1 MIELKNYTAGY
12 GRDQGKQAVSDID
25 FVMGQEKSIIVGP
38 NGSGKTTLFRS
49 ILGMVRQN
57 VGTAKVLGKEPNN
70 IRGELKVSTN
80 LPEVYRLISGSV
92 LDIIEVYSE
101 LKDST
106 SDDVYQLL
114 KDYGLSDILK
124 KRIFNLST
132 GQQKMLCNLLAVS
145 FHPDLV
151 LLDEPFENL
160 DQNRRSRYF
169 NLLNTLDAV
178 VLLNTH
184 ELEIVKRLA
193 DWYLYFMVQG
203 KLYGK
208 FKGSQ
213 IDDLYLN
220 RGEVPG
226 NISVWRTDFGT
237 FSITLGEGSV
247 KIFSIRNL
255 NSIFDEV
262 A

>member
-12 GRDQGKQAVSDID
+12 VRDQGNQAVSDID
-25 FVMGQEKSIIVGP
+25 FVMGREKSIIVGP

-92 LDIIEVYSE
+92 RDIIEVYSE

-169 NLLNTLDAV
+169 NLLNTLDAA

-220 RGEVPG
+220 RGEVAG

>member
-12 GRDQGKQAVSDID
+12 GRDHGNQAVSDID
-25 FVMGQEKSIIVGP
+25 FVMGREKSIIVGP

-49 ILGMVRQN
+49 ILGMVRQS
-57 VGTAKVLGKEPNN
+57 VGTAKVLGTDPDN
-70 IRGELKVSTN
+70 IRGKLKVSTN

-92 LDIIEVYSE
+92 RDIIEVYSE
-101 LKDST
+101 LKDSK

-169 NLLNTLDAV
+169 NLLNTLDAA

-220 RGEVPG
+220 RGEVAG

>member
-1 MIELKNYTAGY
+1 M
-12 GRDQGKQAVSDID
+12 GK
-25 FVMGQEKSIIVGP
+25 EKSIIVGT
-38 NGSGKTTLFRS
+38 NGSGRTTLFRS
-49 ILGMVRQN
+49 ILGIVRQN
-57 VGTAKVLGKEPNN
+57 VGTAKVLGKKPNN

-92 LDIIEVYSE
+92 RDIIEVYSE

-114 KDYGLSDILK
+114 KDYGLNDILN

-169 NLLNTLDAV
+169 NLLNTLDAA

-184 ELEIVKRLA
+184 ELEIVKRFA
-193 DWYLYFMVQG
+193 DWYLYFMIQG
-203 KLYGK
+203 KMYGK

-220 RGEVPG
+220 RGKVAG
-226 NISVWRTDFGT
+226 NI
-237 FSITLGEGSV
+237 
-247 KIFSIRNL
+247 
-255 NSIFDEV
+255 
-262 A
+262 

>member
-12 GRDQGKQAVSDID
+12 VRDHGNQAVSDID
-25 FVMGQEKSIIVGP
+25 FVMGREKSIIVGP

-92 LDIIEVYSE
+92 RDIIEVYSE

-169 NLLNTLDAV
+169 NLLNTLDAA

-220 RGEVPG
+220 RGEVAG

>member
-12 GRDQGKQAVSDID
+12 GRDQGNQAVSDID
-25 FVMGQEKSIIVGP
+25 FVMGREKSIIVGP

-49 ILGMVRQN
+49 ILGMVRQS
-57 VGTAKVLGKEPNN
+57 VGTAKVLGTDPDN
-70 IRGELKVSTN
+70 IRGKLKVSTN

-92 LDIIEVYSE
+92 RDIIEVYSE
-101 LKDST
+101 LKDSK

-169 NLLNTLDAV
+169 NLLNTLDAA

>member
-12 GRDQGKQAVSDID
+12 GRDQGNQAVSDID
-25 FVMGQEKSIIVGP
+25 FVMGREKSIIVGP

-92 LDIIEVYSE
+92 RDIIEVYSE

-169 NLLNTLDAV
+169 NLLNTLDAA

-220 RGEVPG
+220 RGEVAG